1 MNDMQIQEY
10 MFIQDKVT
18 SEYASQINY
27 LTKFILNNQSK
38 IPTKHIDELTN
49 KLQISNEILIK
60 LLAKTKQLNNDIK
73 D

>member
-1 MNDMQIQEY
+1 